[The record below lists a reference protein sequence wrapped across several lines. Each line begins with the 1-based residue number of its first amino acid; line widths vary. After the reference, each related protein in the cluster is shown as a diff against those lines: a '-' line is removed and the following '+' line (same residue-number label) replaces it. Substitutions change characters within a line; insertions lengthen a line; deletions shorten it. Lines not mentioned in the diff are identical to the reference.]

1 MNPVLQAAAEQVR
14 LGWVLGVMTVVFLA
28 WFVGW
33 TVWAFLPRNRA
44 RFEEA
49 ARMPLTD
56 GGES

>member
-1 MNPVLQAAAEQVR
+1 MNQVLQAAAEQIR
-14 LGWVLGVMTVVFLA
+14 LGWVLGVMTVVFFA
-28 WFVGW
+28 GFVGL

>member
-1 MNPVLQAAAEQVR
+1 
-14 LGWVLGVMTVVFLA
+14 VMTVIFLA

-33 TVWAFLPRNRA
+33 TIWAFLPSNRA

>member
-1 MNPVLQAAAEQVR
+1 MNQVLQAAAEQARRVWVR
-14 LGWVLGVMTVVFLA
+14 GFMAVVVGS

-33 TVWAFLPRNRA
+33 TVWVFLPRNRA

-56 GGES
+56 GGDS

>member
-1 MNPVLQAAAEQVR
+1 MNHVLQAAAEHVQ
-14 LGWVLGVMTVVFLA
+14 LGWVLGVMTVIFLA

-33 TVWAFLPRNRA
+33 TIWAFLPSNRA
-44 RFEEA
+44 RFEKA